1 MNKTLADL
9 DIDSIVLDNRL
20 RSDIGD
26 LEALAA
32 SIQHLGLLFP
42 LVVDSN
48 NVLVSGA
55 RRLEAC
61 RRAGM
66 KTVLAWRLDSGAD
79 SMTALE
85 VQSAENLCRE
95 PLSNEDLERLIQTKK
110 AAMSGRAGGLA
121 GWVKRLF
128 SRS

>member
-9 DIDSIVLDNRL
+9 DINSIVLNNRL
-20 RSDIGD
+20 RSEIGD
-26 LEALAA
+26 IEALAA

-42 LVVDSN
+42 LVVDN
-48 NVLVSGA
+48 RNVLVSGA

-61 RRAGM
+61 RRAGLT
-66 KTVLAWRLDSGAD
+66 KVLAWKLDSGAD

-110 AAMSGRAGGLA
+110 AAMSGRSGGLS
-121 GWVKRLF
+121 GWLKRLF
-128 SRS
+128 GRG